1 MPTSLPVVAFT
12 LPVFFSPRTLL
23 VSRRHAGLILPP
35 AIAGEVQSPR
45 LAHFDRSS
53 TPDVL
58 PFPSFHPR
66 FACHGPRLL
75 HLQDDAHHL
84 LLLRFVVLDQM
95 FCNLQVVSRYH
106 AEATNFGLVNLVR
119 RGDPQLRISL
129 SFESESLRT
138 QCISHGPIKSRA
150 TGPCVRMPWLVGLD
164 EYSALSSF
172 EGMLLQ
178 DFLGLFSPYRFPRK
192 SSASSRKCVGSPPQA
207 AFGFHRALCC
217 HCRSAH
223 SSHTYGVSSGRTPS
237 LPQKTPEPRHAATC
251 YCTAPS
257 VPPEPHPSRLHSPV
271 HARLFR
277 LFHRSWAGC
286 FGNLL
291 RRQRSVWGVQLV
303 LILQL
308 MLHMR
313 WNPYIDT
320 TLNKAP
326 CPRSAR
332 KCAPPSH
339 PSAPHPAP

>member
-1 MPTSLPVVAFT
+1 MCA
-12 LPVFFSPRTLL
+12 
-23 VSRRHAGLILPP
+23 
-35 AIAGEVQSPR
+35 
-45 LAHFDRSS
+45 
-53 TPDVL
+53 
-58 PFPSFHPR
+58 
-66 FACHGPRLL
+66 
-75 HLQDDAHHL
+75 
-84 LLLRFVVLDQM
+84 
-95 FCNLQVVSRYH
+95 
-106 AEATNFGLVNLVR
+106 
-119 RGDPQLRISL
+119 
-129 SFESESLRT
+129 
-138 QCISHGPIKSRA
+138 
-150 TGPCVRMPWLVGLD
+150 MPWLVGLD

-192 SSASSRKCVGSPPQA
+192 SSASSHKCVGSPPQA
-207 AFGFHRALCC
+207 AFGFHHALCC
-217 HCRSAH
+217 HCRSAR
-223 SSHTYGVSSGRTPS
+223 SSHTYSVSSGRTPN
-237 LPQKTPEPRHAATC
+237 LPQKTPEPRHAAIC

-257 VPPEPHPSRLHSPV
+257 VPPEPHASWLHSPV

-332 KCAPPSH
+332 KRALPPH
-339 PSAPHPAP
+339 PSAPSRPVRRERREERGRREGTGEERSGEERPEGHSTFGRFCLQVELGLSVASLVLAQCGMVLNPKPLPFSLSGLLAQAGLAASLR